1 MSELMGYAWLAH
13 QYDLTLAQ
21 PLTVVSGLG
30 NPQKSG
36 GTGDVSYQYYTAK
49 YLPDPTLRAHL
60 TFALKREPLH
70 LELMARLFSK
80 LDPAELLAW
89 ITSEPTGQY
98 ARKACFFYEWM
109 TDRSLD
115 HPGLTQSNYVNALD
129 PDEYLVASQPIPNAR
144 WRIRDNLPGV
154 PDFCPTVRLTPKLK
168 QALAY
173 DPALEIDRLG
183 AEFGEDML
191 MRSSV
196 WLSLKESRSSF
207 AIEHELKKVDR
218 IQRFAAVMERRCGKG
233 SVHLSAPD
241 IEILQREILGDS
253 ALSYGLRQSPVF
265 VGETT
270 GYGDYVHYLAPHWHQ
285 VPHMLSGLKQF
296 ELRTQG
302 QSALVR
308 AAAISFGFVYIHP
321 MSDGNGRVSR
331 FLINDVLRHDKAIPA
346 PYILPVSSV
355 LQKHSLRPRNYD
367 QVLESFS
374 RPLMD
379 SLSGQ
384 YRFGSKQKA
393 PDGTEYNLHFDG
405 YEETAPAWRYI
416 DMTVH
421 AEYMADVVQITINE
435 EMRAEADIL
444 RSHYRARQAIKEVL
458 EGPDRDIDAII
469 RSVRQNQG
477 KLSGKLAKQYPQLAE
492 PEVFQDVVLAIETH
506 LPWSSSSG

>member
-1 MSELMGYAWLAH
+1 MKDLMGYAWLKNEYAL
-13 QYDLTLAQ
+13 QLAQ
-21 PLTVVSGLG
+21 PLTVISAVGV
-30 NPQKSG
+30 PQKSG
-36 GTGDVSYQYYTAK
+36 IDTGVVRQYYTSK
-49 YLPDPTLRAHL
+49 YLPEATLRAHL

-70 LELMARLFSK
+70 LELLARLFGQIAPS
-80 LDPAELLAW
+80 ELVDW
-89 ITSEPTGQY
+89 ISSEPTGQY
-98 ARKACFFYEWM
+98 ARRACFFYEWL
-109 TDRSLD
+109 TGKGLD
-115 HPGLTQSNYVNALD
+115 HAGVTQSNYVDAID
-129 PDEYLVASQPIPNAR
+129 SDEYLVASKPTSIAR

-154 PDFCPTVRLTPKLK
+154 PDFCPIVRLTPKLK
-168 QALAY
+168 QAMTY
-173 DPALEIDRLG
+173 DPAMEIDRLG
-183 AEFGEDML
+183 AEFGEDTL

-218 IQRFAAVMERRCGKG
+218 IQRFAAVMERRCGKAW
-233 SVHLSAPD
+233 VHLSPAD

-253 ALSYGLRQSPVF
+253 ALSYGLRQSPVY
-265 VGETT
+265 VGQTT
-270 GYGDYVHYLAPHWHQ
+270 GYGDHVHYLAPHWHQ
-285 VPHMLSGLKQF
+285 VPHMLNGLQEF
-296 ELRTQG
+296 ERRTQG

-355 LQKHSLRPRNYD
+355 LQRHSLRPHNYD

-379 SLSGQ
+379 ALTGH
-384 YRFGSKQKA
+384 YRFGSKQTA

-405 YEETAPAWRYI
+405 YEQTAPAWRYI

-444 RSHYRARQAIKEVL
+444 RSHYRARLAIKEVL

-477 KLSGKLAKQYPQLAE
+477 KLSGKLAAQYPQLSD
-492 PEVFQDVVLAIETH
+492 PQVFEDISLAVRTH
-506 LPWSSSSG
+506 LPW